1 MAERKLKVLLA
12 GESWIIHSI
21 HMKGFDE
28 FTTTEYGEGG
38 PWLIEGLKTNGIE
51 VDFLPTTWRL
61 RSFPMSLEAMGEYDA
76 ILLSDVA
83 PILCF
88 SIQKPSVHRSRPQP
102 PGSFAA
108 VCGGGGGLIMIG
120 YMSFSGST
128 A

>member
-38 PWLIEGLKTNGIE
+38 QWLIEGLKANGIE
-51 VDFLPTTWRL
+51 VDFLPNHLAPRE
-61 RSFPMSLEAMGEYDA
+61 FPMSLEAMGEYDA
-76 ILLSDVA
+76 ILLSDIGSNYLFLH
-83 PILCF
+83 PETF
-88 SIQKPSVHRSRPQP
+88 SASKQTP
-102 PGSFAA
+102 
-108 VCGGGGGLIMIG
+108 
-120 YMSFSGST
+120 T